1 MKYNKPNTCIPPSTQ
16 YLLFINKM
24 AYNNVTIL
32 ITTTTLLLT
41 LLINTII
48 TNANKL
54 HQGTKPN
61 IVVMFV
67 DDLGYGDVGFI
78 NPETKETPLID
89 AIAKKSLVLT
99 DFHAG
104 ASVCTP
110 SRAALLTGRLGL
122 RTGIN
127 KNFGPTSLYGLSINE
142 TTIPEYLGKYGGY
155 YTGGMGKWHLGM
167 HAPYHPSYRFD
178 YYLGIPYSLD
188 MGCTD
193 NPGANLPPVEKCP
206 KGENTIIFNKK
217 KTIENAINYYDAPPA
232 PNSRVALPL
241 FESYRNCSGR
251 TCNEDIIQQPVD
263 LTTVT
268 DYYINN
274 TKTIILNAQKEKKP
288 FFIYLPFSH
297 VHVPLATDPKFTNTS
312 ARGNVFGDVLMEL
325 DHAVHSVVETVEEL
339 AGKGNTLIIFTADN
353 GPWNSKCD
361 LAGSQAQFLGKW
373 QETHGG
379 GGGTGKFTLW
389 EGGHR
394 EPFFAYWPGKIKPRI
409 DHTTIGSTFD
419 FLPTFLS
426 LAGISLPTDRSF
438 DGVSLEKVFFADDDV
453 HSNNNESPPL
463 LREFLFH
470 SEIVVGTLNAMRYK
484 DLKLFFRSY
493 PAVDCHGRSKKGI
506 THGFDTPLVFNLT
519 ADPAESNP
527 ITIHPD
533 ILLKCQNAYKEKL
546 HDIQNT
552 PYSIPSYATGGFY
565 DGPCCDKDRPV
576 CRCKWD

>member
-1 MKYNKPNTCIPPSTQ
+1 MKYNRPNTCIPPSTQ

-178 YYLGIPYSLD
+178 YYLGI
-188 MGCTD
+188 
-193 NPGANLPPVEKCP
+193 
-206 KGENTIIFNKK
+206 
-217 KTIENAINYYDAPPA
+217 
-232 PNSRVALPL
+232 
-241 FESYRNCSGR
+241 
-251 TCNEDIIQQPVD
+251 
-263 LTTVT
+263 
-268 DYYINN
+268 
-274 TKTIILNAQKEKKP
+274 
-288 FFIYLPFSH
+288 
-297 VHVPLATDPKFTNTS
+297 
-312 ARGNVFGDVLMEL
+312 
-325 DHAVHSVVETVEEL
+325 
-339 AGKGNTLIIFTADN
+339 
-353 GPWNSKCD
+353 
-361 LAGSQAQFLGKW
+361 
-373 QETHGG
+373 
-379 GGGTGKFTLW
+379 
-389 EGGHR
+389 
-394 EPFFAYWPGKIKPRI
+394 
-409 DHTTIGSTFD
+409 
-419 FLPTFLS
+419 
-426 LAGISLPTDRSF
+426 
-438 DGVSLEKVFFADDDV
+438 
-453 HSNNNESPPL
+453 
-463 LREFLFH
+463 
-470 SEIVVGTLNAMRYK
+470 
-484 DLKLFFRSY
+484 
-493 PAVDCHGRSKKGI
+493 
-506 THGFDTPLVFNLT
+506 
-519 ADPAESNP
+519 
-527 ITIHPD
+527 
-533 ILLKCQNAYKEKL
+533 
-546 HDIQNT
+546 
-552 PYSIPSYATGGFY
+552 SI
-565 DGPCCDKDRPV
+565 
-576 CRCKWD
+576 